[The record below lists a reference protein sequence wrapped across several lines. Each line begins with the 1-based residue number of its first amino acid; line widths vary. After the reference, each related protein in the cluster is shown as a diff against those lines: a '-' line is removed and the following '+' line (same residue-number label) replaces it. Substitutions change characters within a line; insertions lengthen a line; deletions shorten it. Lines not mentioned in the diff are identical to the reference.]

1 MFVTNGGQGHQ
12 EGAAKSGQRNQETAV
27 VIRAWRSLTTYR
39 RLSRKC
45 DYFTS
50 PQPEPIDHEPRNSAD
65 DNTDADNT
73 DGEADNNSSSA
84 IHSNSVFTRK
94 LQENPAVQYANN
106 ALFSENQSASLT
118 PTFRGHIAST
128 LDALVLFE
136 SCLNG
141 MLPRVPRR
149 PHDRERQDLIK
160 SGSIFIYEEHYSGIK
175 RWTDG
180 VSWSPS
186 RILGNFLIYRELEK
200 SFAPGEKRRALKKNK
215 ESSQGIAKSE
225 QASHP
230 NMPYSTSEDQER
242 SLIGS
247 LVDSYH
253 FKNDGLV
260 KKTISIC
267 FQGVAHH
274 MVSYYNVDDI
284 ASGKFETPTESI
296 MTRTVTPRPELLLSQ
311 NFRTPVDGVEYA
323 VAEHTGAVPAQYA
336 FDQGSIGNSNGVLPR
351 AMLHGNLQTA
361 ISNTQQGHQ
370 GSSPAA
376 YMFPQQPPDTHNGYP
391 GHVTNSAFQA
401 AMLQQMSY
409 PANPVGNYTLDPNRG
424 DRFVSAAVNPEFPRN
439 MPQASSSRRAS
450 LYDASGHRSD
460 IGMPFGSSGTEARP
474 MASNSYLA
482 LRAYYMTQQHQ
493 GAAPSTQASSFP
505 MSRGLRSESN
515 AIPADDSVNHSYSL
529 NGTAW
534 NFEPPE
540 GDSDQQQAVEHSRGS
555 ALAYKSIQH
564 HFKVPAQRQRLQK
577 VLSRRILAVTGRV
590 VAESRR
596 QKGGKGAYPQ
606 W

>member
-12 EGAAKSGQRNQETAV
+12 EGAGKSGQRNQETAV
-27 VIRAWRSLTTYR
+27 VIQAGRSLTTYR
-39 RLSRKC
+39 IDKKKCDEQKPSCYRCSRLSRKC

-118 PTFRGHIAST
+118 PTFQGHIAST

-136 SCLNG
+136 SCLKG

-160 SGSIFIYEEHYSGIK
+160 SGSIFIYEEHSSGIK

-200 SFAPGEKRRALKKNK
+200 SFAPDEKRRALKKNK
-215 ESSQGIAKSE
+215 KSSQGIAKSE

-230 NMPYSTSEDQER
+230 NMPYISAGFVQYSTSEDQER

-247 LVDSYH
+247 LVDSYP

-351 AMLHGNLQTA
+351 AMLHGNLRTA

-376 YMFPQQPPDTHNGYP
+376 FLQQPPDTHNGYP
-391 GHVTNSAFQA
+391 GPVTNSAFQA

-439 MPQASSSRRAS
+439 MPQASSSRLAS

-482 LRAYYMTQQHQ
+482 LQAYYMTQQHQ
-493 GAAPSTQASSFP
+493 GAAPSTQASPFP

-534 NFEPPE
+534 NFEPPIP
-540 GDSDQQQAVEHSRGS
+540 GH
-555 ALAYKSIQH
+555 
-564 HFKVPAQRQRLQK
+564 
-577 VLSRRILAVTGRV
+577 LS
-590 VAESRR
+590 
-596 QKGGKGAYPQ
+596 
-606 W
+606 